1 MSALKL
7 WSTQLLY
14 VDPWSFWWSCN
25 IACLLL
31 QDEYE
36 EIDEVYTQEKKQL
49 HELEERFKTLEA
61 EYQTI
66 MEERRLARE
75 RREAAERELALM
87 IKASTTIQAFW
98 RSFKVRKALKA
109 RKKKGGKKKK

>member
-1 MSALKL
+1 MPVTLLKVL
-7 WSTQLLY
+7 KKYLY
-14 VDPWSFWWSCN
+14 LYS
-25 IACLLL
+25 

-36 EIDEVYTQEKKQL
+36 EIDEVYTQEKTQL
-49 HELEERFKTLEA
+49 HELEERFKTLES

-87 IKASTTIQAFW
+87 VKASTTIQAFW

-109 RKKKGGKKKK
+109 RKKKGGKKKKE